1 MERNRLYFAFFD
13 SRKPL
18 EILNFSD
25 GRFQNG
31 IPISRPPR
39 YDRFG
44 NPPDTCGW
52 IIHEKRGKCKR
63 GKGKAER
70 GKGKDVR
77 GKGKAA
83 RGLFKRRKKWYKGIQ
98 YNRILFV
105 SA

>member
-39 YDRFG
+39 YGHFG
-44 NPPDTCGW
+44 NPPYLRGR
-52 IIHEKRGKCKR
+52 IIHDTRPDCKR
-63 GKGKAER
+63 ER
-70 GKGKDVR
+70 KKPR
-77 GKGKAA
+77 G
-83 RGLFKRRKKWYKGIQ
+83 GLFKRRKKWYKGVQ

-105 SA
+105 SALTDAN